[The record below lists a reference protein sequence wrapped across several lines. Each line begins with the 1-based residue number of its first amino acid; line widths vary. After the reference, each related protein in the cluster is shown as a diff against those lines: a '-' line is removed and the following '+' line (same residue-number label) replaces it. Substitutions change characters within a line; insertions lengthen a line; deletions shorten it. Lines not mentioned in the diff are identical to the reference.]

1 MFSLTNQISLK
12 RFAPTIFIAF
22 VVLYVCNSEVLSSIS
37 LHAGTYMYTSGWACG
52 ASHLHRQ
59 VYVHM
64 GGDPYKTRGIPE
76 KHNKLQVLLDPLR
89 QRGFAARP
97 RSGAER
103 VGALD

>member
-1 MFSLTNQISLK
+1 MVQ
-12 RFAPTIFIAF
+12 A
-22 VVLYVCNSEVLSSIS
+22 
-37 LHAGTYMYTSGWACG
+37 TYT
-52 ASHLHRQ
+52 Q

-64 GGDPYKTRGIPE
+64 GGDCINKKRGIPE

-103 VGALD
+103 VGALDWSNPHAVF